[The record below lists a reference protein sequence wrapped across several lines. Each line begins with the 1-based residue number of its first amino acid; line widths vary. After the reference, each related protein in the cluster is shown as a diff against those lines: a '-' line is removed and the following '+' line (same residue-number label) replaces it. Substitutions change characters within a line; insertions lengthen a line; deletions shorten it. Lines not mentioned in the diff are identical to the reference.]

1 MATFSSIL
9 AWEILQTEE
18 PGSYSPWVAK
28 SWTQLSNRQQQQQ
41 SLEIK
46 IFLAL
51 YKVSGDT

>member
-9 AWEILQTEE
+9 AWEIRQTEE

-28 SWTQLSNRQQQQQ
+28 SWTQLSNRQQQQ

>member
-28 SWTQLSNRQQQQQ
+28 SWTQLSNRQQQQ